1 MVMSSF
7 ESEQRKFLSELFD
20 KEILITEV
28 RDMGN
33 SHDVEIRI
41 NFKNSYD
48 KENFIDDFESF
59 VKNCIGGDK

>member
-28 RDMGN
+28 RDLEN
-33 SHDVEIRI
+33 SRDVEIRI
-41 NFKNSYD
+41 NFKNDYD
-48 KENFIDDFESF
+48 KREFIDDFESF
-59 VKNCIGGDK
+59 VKNCIGGI